1 MVNVNNYVRMLN
13 KICHLC
19 FCYFYGCDNK
29 PGWVKCACGVY
40 KMEKEVVKL
49 DQYLSSNNKYPE
61 RLQSV
66 ELTKEIKDNA
76 VKLLNKINQ
85 LLTELKITS
94 VVVSSGYRTSD
105 ANAKIPNAAKKSLH
119 MSSLAID
126 ISDPDGKLDE
136 LVSNN
141 DVLLKKY
148 GLWQESPGD
157 TKGWLHLDCKDRGK
171 RKKNQFK
178 P

>member
-40 KMEKEVVKL
+40 KMEKELIKL
-49 DQYLSSNNKYPE
+49 DTYVTASGKYPE
-61 RLQSV
+61 RLQSP
-66 ELTKEIKDNA
+66 ELTQEVKDNA

-85 LLTELKITS
+85 LLRELGIDKVT
-94 VVVSSGYRTSD
+94 VSSGFRPSSV
-105 ANAKIPNAAKKSLH
+105 NSKIKNAAKKSNHLTGH
-119 MSSLAID
+119 ACDLLD
-126 ISDPDGKLDE
+126 LDGKLDE
-136 LVSNN
+136 LFMKNLDKLEKYSLYIEHPDSTKNWSHLQ
-141 DVLLKKY
+141 DVAPK
-148 GLWQESPGD
+148 S
-157 TKGWLHLDCKDRGK
+157 
-171 RKKNQFK
+171 KNRVFK